1 MGGSAYSL
9 GGIQVRENYD
19 SGHSGGSYVVMEATH
34 RRGIHSTRAALTP
47 KKGTPGA
54 IYELNLAGLKHIFLT
69 HEK

>member
-1 MGGSAYSL
+1 MEGSANSL
-9 GGIQVRENYD
+9 GGIQGRENYD
-19 SGHSGGSYVVMEATH
+19 SGHSGGSYVIMEATH

-54 IYELNLAGLKHIFLT
+54 IYELNLAGLKHIFLI